1 MNEARKSRTPS
12 CFLFSSSS
20 FFLPFE
26 FWDPAPIQSSVTG
39 KPNCRPY
46 GTLYEC
52 EVYFYFIFTG
62 RINPGYKSPEKF
74 NHQRRKLYR
83 MRAALH
89 AFKHILFRATFCFAF
104 FQSSC
109 SLLRF
114 LSWQANSFKTQ
125 THSLLIHALEK
136 LYQAGKRKV
145 ENIF

>member
-1 MNEARKSRTPS
+1 MLA
-12 CFLFSSSS
+12 FLFL
-20 FFLPFE
+20 FFLFFSFD
-26 FWDPAPIQSSVTG
+26 FWDTAPIQSSVTG

-52 EVYFYFIFTG
+52 EVYFFFIFQG
-62 RINPGYKSPEKF
+62 RINPGYKSAEKF
-74 NHQRRKLYR
+74 DHQRRKLYR
-83 MRAALH
+83 MRTALY
-89 AFKHILFRATFCFAF
+89 AFKHMLFRATFCFAF

-114 LSWQANSFKTQ
+114 LLLAGIQFQNTN
-125 THSLLIHALEK
+125 SLLIHALEK